1 MPNHSTRPSSAAST
15 GVGVGGRIV
24 LGIILLAAGLAA
36 FAVWFQWNQTRR
48 CLTLYGAE
56 QARAIQAAPRVELW
70 RLAIDPR
77 SGRPRVAERH
87 DISRAKGL
95 VHLRRGLV
103 EDANFSWADASGTN
117 GRATSPGPLPA
128 AAWDEALAFYTAGS
142 TSPEVILALD
152 LDDGGWLT
160 AVGLPG
166 RVGLGRLRAGLQT
179 WINATRQDAR

>member
-1 MPNHSTRPSSAAST
+1 M
-15 GVGVGGRIV
+15 GGRIV
-24 LGIILLAAGLAA
+24 MGLVLLAAALAA

-48 CLTLYGAE
+48 CLRMYGAE
-56 QARAIQAAPRVELW
+56 RARAIQAAPRVELW
-70 RLAIDPR
+70 RLAVDPQ

-103 EDANFSWADASGTN
+103 EDANFSWTDSSGPDGLSAAP
-117 GRATSPGPLPA
+117 GRLPA
-128 AAWDEALAFYTAGS
+128 AAWDEALAFYEAGS
-142 TSPEVILALD
+142 TGPAVILALD

-166 RVGLGRLRAGLQT
+166 RVGLGRLRAGLKT
-179 WINATRQDAR
+179 WINATRQDAP